1 MEQERER
8 CRRKIRACE
17 MAWQLVTLKLIL
29 RQKNRQILCRKV
41 WDTAYQ

>member
-17 MAWQLVTLKLIL
+17 MAWQLVTEADPETEKQANI
-29 RQKNRQILCRKV
+29 V
-41 WDTAYQ
+41 